1 MTLTNGTLT
10 AGQKRRTQTTGKSYG
25 CLILLEKGSST
36 DCVSSAS
43 PTLVRLGDGWWQGGG
58 GGGGGGGGRGFV
70 RHIRSGRFHCCFGCA
85 LNWKRD
91 WRKQS
96 ALQALIFKKPILY
109 RKTSN
114 KGNLFTEIK
123 KIQRMKLKRM

>member
-1 MTLTNGTLT
+1 MTLMNGTLT

-58 GGGGGGGGRGFV
+58 GGRGEGV
-70 RHIRSGRFHCCFGCA
+70 RAPHSEWPISLLLWLCTKLEKGLALTERFAG
-85 LNWKRD
+85 
-91 WRKQS
+91 
-96 ALQALIFKKPILY
+96 
-109 RKTSN
+109 SN
-114 KGNLFTEIK
+114 I
-123 KIQRMKLKRM
+123 

>member
-58 GGGGGGGGRGFV
+58 GGEGGGG
-70 RHIRSGRFHCCFGCA
+70 SCATFGVADFTVA
-85 LNWKRD
+85 LVVH
-91 WRKQS
+91 
-96 ALQALIFKKPILY
+96 
-109 RKTSN
+109 
-114 KGNLFTEIK
+114 
-123 KIQRMKLKRM
+123 